1 MTDDPTKYLTGGEK
15 PSRILAEPA
24 IHGATET

>member
-1 MTDDPTKYLTGGEK
+1 MTDDPTKNLTGGEK

-24 IHGATET
+24 IHTVTEV